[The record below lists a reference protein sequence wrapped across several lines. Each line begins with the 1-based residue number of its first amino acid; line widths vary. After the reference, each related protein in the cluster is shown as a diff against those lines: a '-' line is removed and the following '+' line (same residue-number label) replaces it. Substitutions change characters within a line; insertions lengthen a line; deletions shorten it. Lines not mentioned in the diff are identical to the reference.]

1 VSLPAD
7 PAVIGIGVAGVGYLT
22 ADDRVR
28 RRHGRVPRPRARPA
42 FLAGI
47 AVLLVALVGPLD
59 AHVTTSFT
67 AHMVQHLL
75 LTMVAAPLLLLGAPI
90 TLTLAAWPGAPRRSI
105 LRLLHSGPLRLLAN
119 PLVAWAAFFVVLWG
133 VHLTGWYQA
142 ALTNPAVHAA
152 EHIVL
157 LGTAL
162 LFWMPIV
169 RVDPMP
175 SRLSHPARILY
186 LFLAM
191 PAMAFLGLAIASA
204 RDVLY
209 PAYAQAEGVAGA
221 LADQQRA
228 GAIMWVGTMFLIVPA
243 LAFVVLDW
251 MRADEREAS
260 RIDARLSTASEG
272 GS

>member
-1 VSLPAD
+1 VSVSVD
-7 PAVIGIGVAGVGYLT
+7 PAPIVIGVAGVGYLI

-28 RRHGRVPRPRARPA
+28 RRRGHAPRPRARPA

-47 AVLLVALVGPLD
+47 GVLAVALVGPLD
-59 AHVTTSFT
+59 ARVTTSFT

-75 LTMVAAPLLLLGAPI
+75 LTMIAAPLLLVGAPV
-90 TLTLAAWPGAPRRSI
+90 TLALAAWPGAPRRSM
-105 LRLLHSGPLRLLAN
+105 LRVLHSGPVRVLSN
-119 PLVAWAAFFVVLWG
+119 PMVAWAAFFAVLWG

-142 ALTNPAVHAA
+142 ALTDPAVHAA
-152 EHIVL
+152 EHAVL
-157 LGTAL
+157 LVTAL

-169 RVDPMP
+169 RVDPVP
-175 SRLSHPARILY
+175 SRLSHPGRILY
-186 LFLAM
+186 LFCAM

-209 PAYAQAEGVAGA
+209 PAYAQAEGVAAA

-243 LAFVVLDW
+243 LAFVLLDW
-251 MRADEREAS
+251 MRADEREAA
-260 RIDARLSTASEG
+260 RIDARLPAASEG